1 MGKKPKVNILQNK
14 SGFTLIEVMIAIVIF
29 ATFSTVFVTG
39 FGYNLLDSGKLK
51 EDIRLKDYAE
61 NKLNEITINPP
72 AFDDSLTLT
81 KETKDVEKDTD
92 YQTIVE
98 YKKFTIPDMNK
109 LQSNSDSLDES
120 DEEKSQNQLEQKVF
134 EIFKTNMEAMIWQ
147 VEVTVKNKLTGDTY
161 RLSSWLLNQ
170 NAEVKIGSF

>member
-1 MGKKPKVNILQNK
+1 MGEKPKINILQNK

-61 NKLNEITINPP
+61 NKINELVVNPP
-72 AFDDSLTLT
+72 TFDDSLTLT

-92 YQTIVE
+92 YQTITE

-109 LQSNSDSLDES
+109 LQSSSSELDKS
-120 DEEKSQNQLEQKVF
+120 DEEKSQNQLEQKIF
-134 EIFKTNMEAMIWQ
+134 EVFKTNMEAMIWQ